1 MQDVETIIDELED
14 DDDMPFERTPI
25 AGHRLLKQ
33 RFHPGSASMGSAQRG
48 EKAEREKAE
57 RQEQITLMIDK
68 NRLRVAKAA
77 QLRAKEGAK
86 GRAAGQEKAD
96 TLGDGLHA
104 IAPSLAPNAPDF
116 LHHFSMMQDLLD
128 AHKLKKRNI
137 NK

>member
-14 DDDMPFERTPI
+14 DDDMPFKRTPI

-48 EKAEREKAE
+48 EKAER
-57 RQEQITLMIDK
+57 QEQITLMINK
-68 NRLRVAKAA
+68 NRLRDAKAA

-96 TLGDGLHA
+96 TAGDGLHA
-104 IAPSLAPNAPDF
+104 IAPSPAPHTSDF
-116 LHHFSMMQDLLD
+116 LHHFSIMQDLQD